1 MTAPLSLILWA
12 LGLTLIFIVLPVV
25 AMWSVAGLTTRAVR
39 SFRCPL
45 LARGV
50 EVEFEEEL
58 WDGQRREIIRC
69 SEFPESAVTC
79 DKACL
84 RTETL
89 PSARELA
96 MRAD

>member
-1 MTAPLSLILWA
+1 MTALALLILWA
-12 LGLTLIFIVLPVV
+12 LGLILILIVVPVV
-25 AMWSVAGLTTRAVR
+25 AIWSVAGLTTRAVR

-45 LARGV
+45 RDRSV

-58 WDGQRREIIRC
+58 WDGQRRQIIRC
-69 SEFPESAVTC
+69 SEVPESAITC

>member
-1 MTAPLSLILWA
+1 MTALVLLILWT
-12 LGLTLIFIVLPVV
+12 LGLILIFIAVPVV
-25 AMWSVAGLTTRAVR
+25 AIWSVEGLTTRAVR

-45 LARGV
+45 LDRGV

-69 SEFPESAVTC
+69 SEFPESAITC

-96 MRAD
+96 VRAD